1 VLLVEDEPAV
11 RAILSQLLIHCGC
24 TVLEAPDARAALGI
38 WAEEKSRIHL
48 LITDIVMPGGM
59 TGHEL
64 AARLTDERP
73 DLKVIYSSG
82 YSASLFQE
90 GQDLIPGRNF
100 LPKPYDASS
109 VVTMIR
115 RVAAERT
122 EMLSA

>member
-1 VLLVEDEPAV
+1 VLLAEDEPAV
-11 RAILSQLLIHCGC
+11 RAILRHLLIHCGC
-24 TVLEAPDARAALGI
+24 TVLEAPDAPAALTI
-38 WAEEKSRIHL
+38 WAAEKSRIHL

-73 DLKVIYSSG
+73 ELKVIYSSG
-82 YSASLFQE
+82 YSASLFPA

-109 VVTMIR
+109 VVTLIR

-122 EMLSA
+122 EMLTS

>member
-1 VLLVEDEPAV
+1 
-11 RAILSQLLIHCGC
+11 
-24 TVLEAPDARAALGI
+24 
-38 WAEEKSRIHL
+38 
-48 LITDIVMPGGM
+48 MPGGM

-73 DLKVIYSSG
+73 ELKVIYSSG
-82 YSASLFQE
+82 YSASLFSA

-109 VVTMIR
+109 VVTLIR

-122 EMLSA
+122 EMLTS